1 MTTPNQQNEP
11 SPPGSITGYG
21 SWPTVKN
28 KTQAD
33 WEAAR
38 NAEWSGKFPA
48 VKVFG
53 NNTRGSLLDHALQLV
68 THSNQLADV
77 EEAITELQDVDPAS
91 PVTPL
96 YAADVNDMVTCARAD
111 LVAWKVASHNH
122 SSGSYSASTTTG
134 NVSGSSGSTAPAVNA
149 VPGAYSPARQT
160 GSSTSPVDYTPLV
173 VDRQG
178 KVMKLRWR
186 AGSDDSLFGIDAYYM
201 ALCIY
206 NPDNGNIEKAFDS
219 GNIADGVGGT
229 SSLTDVYIDLS
240 TLNQFVVPGQILFI
254 AHQQIAPGL
263 AQSTRSIGAKP
274 QFSGAAARPGSL
286 IDSWYY
292 RTGNL
297 GSIPSS
303 VSLASLSR
311 RNDCIPWYGVQVD
324 STVEAPA

>member
-11 SPPGSITGYG
+11 APKGSITGYG

-33 WEAAR
+33 WEASR
-38 NAEWSGKFPA
+38 NAEWSGKFPG

-53 NNTRGSLLDHALQLV
+53 NDTRGGLLDHALQLV
-68 THSNQLADV
+68 THASQLQEV
-77 EEAITELQDVDPAS
+77 EAAITELQNVDPAS

-96 YAADVNDMVTCARAD
+96 YAADINDMVTCARAD

-206 NPDNGNIEKAFDS
+206 NPNNGNIEKAFDS

-274 QFSGAAARPGSL
+274 QFGGAARPGSL

-324 STVEAPA
+324 STVEAP